1 MNHISLIRN
10 ISNFALCIITPII
23 MVLCAFILLLTP
35 RRIFSRIAKRFET
48 DELNDRIAN
57 MTPHIRPGYTILDVG
72 AGSGI
77 FSKRVA
83 AAFDAKVTGVDII
96 DYKDNDIDIHIF
108 DGKKL
113 PFDDGSFDVVFAAF
127 VLHHDKRHASLVK
140 EMRRVSRKTVIVY
153 EDAYFT
159 PWQWLF
165 VCFNDLFSNMVIGSI
180 KALKRTGSLGIIKMP
195 LPFTFRSIDGWCDFF
210 EAADLRVESVE
221 VRHMSIRPLS
231 KSCFIL
237 SKSPAAA

>member
-1 MNHISLIRN
+1 
-10 ISNFALCIITPII
+10 
-23 MVLCAFILLLTP
+23 MVLCAFILLVAP
-35 RRIFSRIAKRFET
+35 RRIFSRIVKRFET

-57 MTPHIRPGYTILDVG
+57 MMPHIGPGYSILDVG

-96 DYKDNDIDIHIF
+96 DYKDDDIEIHIF

-140 EMRRVSRKTVIVY
+140 EMRRVSRKTIIVY
-153 EDAYFT
+153 EDAYFA

-165 VCFNDLFSNMVIGSI
+165 VCFNDFFSNMVIGSI
-180 KALKRTGSLGIIKMP
+180 KALKRTGRLGIIKMP

-221 VRHMSIRPLS
+221 VRHMAIRPLS

-237 SKSPAAA
+237 SKTPGAAREALFR